1 MLAILL
7 LSCAFGCNQE
17 RHQFNAPG
25 TLAAPLAVPDRID
38 PVEAIL
44 AGGTAKRIRDAG
56 YDPRLLD
63 NSRKMSSEFYM
74 VDIGVDPP
82 SDSTSGQLCVQ
93 AGPESL
99 SALKRAWGQTARTT
113 GSRMQRPNAKSC
125 LPTGHKTSNLNP
137 FSIQTLL

>member
-25 TLAAPLAVPDRID
+25 TLAAPLAVPDRIS

-56 YDPRLLD
+56 YDPMLLD

-74 VDIGVDPP
+74 VDIGVDLPERFDKWATVRA
-82 SDSTSGQLCVQ
+82 SRSGIVERLETCV
-93 AGPESL
+93 GPNGEDHWVPDAKAEREVVS
-99 SALKRAWGQTARTT
+99 
-113 GSRMQRPNAKSC
+113 PNG
-125 LPTGHKTSNLNP
+125 P
-137 FSIQTLL
+137 